1 MQSQAL
7 STFKIAILGYGKMGK
22 MVDKVAHERGHR
34 VTGIKKTKDHS
45 IDLSLCDV
53 VIDFSTADSILA
65 NVEEA
70 GIAKKNIVIGT
81 TGWEEKLPQVK
92 MLIEKYQIGVLYS
105 PNFSIGIHLFLQLL
119 KEASIL
125 FASHNH
131 YEVAGVEIHHSEK
144 KDAPSGT
151 AKALRE
157 VIQRHGNIQVP
168 EFASVRVGKVPG
180 THTIYFDSPEDTIT
194 LTHTAKGREG
204 FALGAIKAAEWLNTK
219 TGYYTLEDIL

>member
-1 MQSQAL
+1 MHSQTV

-22 MVDKVAHERGHR
+22 MVDKVAHERGHK
-34 VTGIKKTKDHS
+34 VTGIRKTKDHS

-81 TGWEEKLPQVK
+81 TGWEEVLPKVK

-105 PNFSIGIHLFLQLL
+105 PNFSIGIHLFLKLL
-119 KEASIL
+119 REASTL
-125 FASHNH
+125 FASNNH

-151 AKALRE
+151 AKAMRE
-157 VIQRHGNIQVP
+157 MIQRHGNVQVP

-180 THTIYFDSPEDTIT
+180 THTIYFDSPEDTVT

-204 FALGAIKAAEWLNTK
+204 FALGAIIAAEWLNTK
-219 TGYYTLEDIL
+219 KGYFTLEDIL